1 MEINNKQLVE
11 MFGTETIKKYYTK
24 NKKVNTINKCIM
36 LNTAKNKYKKVEDLG
51 RGRYIILE
59 PYTKEELIKIEYE
72 NTYLKNK
79 GVYKIQKDNN
89 VYIGSTNA
97 TFKKRLHGHKHYNTR
112 AYQLLLSGGEFSIIY
127 NATELDTEET
137 IRNKEQAFIDEYL
150 KNGFNLLNVIEKTY
164 VLSQKYKKVKS
175 KTLIIKES
183 ANSKI
188 KINKLKKFMKENDIE
203 FFEKTRVEKIE
214 INT

>member
-79 GVYKIQKDNN
+79 GVYKIQKDND

-97 TFKKRLHGHKHYNTR
+97 TFKKRLYGHKHSNTQ
-112 AYQLLLSGGEFSIIY
+112 AHKLLLSGGEFSIIY

-137 IRNKEQAFIDEYL
+137 IRNKEQYFIDEHIE
-150 KNGFNLLNVIEKTY
+150 NGFNLLNVIEKTY

-175 KTLIIKES
+175 KTLIVKES
-183 ANSKI
+183 ANSKS
-188 KINKLKKFMKENDIE
+188 KINKLKKFMKENGIE
-203 FFEKTRVEKIE
+203 FFEKTRIDKIE

>member
-11 MFGTETIKKYYTK
+11 MFGTDAVKTTYLRT
-24 NKKVNTINKCIM
+24 KKVTGYVKEQLLRN
-36 LNTAKNKYKKVEDLG
+36 AKNKYRIVKNLK
-51 RGRYIILE
+51 RGNYIIEE
-59 PYTKEELIKIEYE
+59 PYTKEELIKFEYE
-72 NTYLKNK
+72 DTYLKNR

-97 TFKKRLHGHKHYNTR
+97 TFKKRLYGHKYSNTQ

-137 IRNKEQAFIDEYL
+137 IRNKEQVFIDEYL
-150 KNGFNLLNVIEKTY
+150 KNGFNLLNVVEKTY
-164 VLSQKYKKVKS
+164 VLSQKYKKVS
-175 KTLIIKES
+175 TKTLIVKES
-183 ANSKI
+183 TNSKI

-203 FFEKTRVEKIE
+203 FFEKTKIDKIE